1 MNAMLQNISK
11 FLMTISI
18 GWDLGE
24 PKISKQNK
32 RESAIFQKKKGHDI
46 HDKSKYHKK
55 KCFKSNTQVQTKLKP
70 WKQQEQ

>member
-32 RESAIFQKKKGHDI
+32 RESAIF
-46 HDKSKYHKK
+46 
-55 KCFKSNTQVQTKLKP
+55 
-70 WKQQEQ
+70 